1 MLRKW
6 ITTLGAQPCL
16 VELLG
21 FLINVT
27 NFTAVIRYNYS
38 REPCLSEFNVY

>member
-1 MLRKW
+1 MLRNW

-27 NFTAVIRYNYS
+27 NFTAVIRCNYS
-38 REPCLSEFNVY
+38 RKPCLSEFNVY

>member
-1 MLRKW
+1 MLSKW
-6 ITTLGAQPCL
+6 ITRLGALPYL

-27 NFTAVIRYNYS
+27 NFTAVIRYHYL
-38 REPCLSEFNVY
+38 RKPCLSEFNVY